1 MESKVQLPGKGGD
14 MPEETCPH
22 AYDRAVAAAGG
33 RGNLTDD
40 DLRLLDVGVRAG
52 IASAHELIAEK
63 LSDRAE

>member
-1 MESKVQLPGKGGD
+1 